1 MGQDHFGRKGVKRAF
16 FYYSMLVRVCGFF
29 FFFLVECYKTIDQL
43 LRFKRKRQK
52 GQYNVRRKEQR
63 GVAEGEKWMV
73 HTALSP
79 SLSFLPVGPRTC
91 QASTGAAV

>member
-1 MGQDHFGRKGVKRAF
+1 
-16 FYYSMLVRVCGFF
+16 MLVRVCVFFF